1 MSAPTAEPRFRSL
14 VDRLG
19 AVVWEA
25 TPGERGAEAVFSFV
39 SEGTEAMLGYPPERW
54 LADPRFWFEMIHPED
69 RERVFAQSGAILAE
83 AGGADVEYRCRTADG
98 RTLWVRNI
106 IQADMTPGGL
116 RLSGVLIDISGQMV
130 AEARLHRLQELTD
143 ALSGILSAREVAAVV
158 AARGRA
164 AVGAAAV
171 AVFLRSGD
179 ELEISG
185 YDGYPE
191 DAIQEYCT
199 IPLDHPVPAAEAAR
213 TGEGIVLDALE
224 LDVRYPG
231 LGSWRKLAGSGQFV
245 ALPLQAEGRTLGSI
259 ALRMS
264 DAGLVGPS
272 DRVVLDVLARACA
285 SALLRAEH
293 SQAEQ
298 DARRRAEDAR
308 AVLDSIIAT
317 APEGFGLFDRELRFV
332 RVNAALAE
340 INGLPAADHVGR
352 SFSEVAPGIGDEG
365 HAEPLRQVVETGEP
379 IVDMEV
385 SGRVHGDPDRD
396 RTFLISWYPI
406 HDAAK
411 EIAYVGA
418 IVVDIT
424 DRKHAEVRSA
434 VLAELGAILDDVGGM
449 QERLG
454 RVANLLVPALCDT
467 CTVSLR
473 VPEGGLE
480 RVAVR
485 DVEPEL
491 EVLIAGR
498 PPPAIEA
505 RHTRVVDPSQDA
517 GAADGAEGR
526 ELQRRLGLR
535 CAVVVPLLVR
545 GRHLGSLALGRR
557 RAGAFA
563 AADVELAEEI
573 ARRAALAVD
582 NARLHEGERMA
593 RERTERQYSVAAALA
608 DALTA
613 ADVATATLAEVVSAV
628 GAEHGTMWQIS
639 EDGTALE
646 AIGWRG
652 FSDDEMTGHR
662 RVPLSAHRPVA
673 DCIRARHPLRF
684 ATGEELRA
692 AYPGLADGLRERGLR
707 SAAAFPLLSAGRV
720 VGGLFVSS
728 TRSRAL
734 RPDDL
739 ALGAGLAAQA
749 AQALERARLFE
760 AEREV
765 SVTLQRSL
773 LPAALPAVEGVE
785 IDLRYLPAAGLEAG
799 GDFYEALSLPDGTL
813 LIAVGDVVGRGAQAA
828 AAMGQLRSALR
839 AFALV
844 GEEPGAI
851 LARLSAFADTVDG
864 AMAATAVVG
873 KLDPASGRLSYA
885 CAGHPWPLLARA
897 DGSAEY
903 LQAGRGVPLACLGES
918 EYPEATVQLDPGT
931 TILLYTDGLTE
942 RRGQPIDAVLERLR
956 TVAAACA
963 ADELSVLLD
972 GAVAGVG
979 EAAPSDDVALVAVR
993 VTGGGSV
1000 RRATFPAEIAQ
1011 VPVARGLVREWLAD
1025 LDVAQATVVDL
1036 LLASGEAFANA
1047 VEHSDSVEAELV
1059 LHCPEPAVVEI
1070 VVRDHGRWK
1079 DPAVSPHRGRGFK
1092 LIRALVDD
1100 VDLQR
1105 GSDGTVVRLRHR
1117 IGDA

>member
-1 MSAPTAEPRFRSL
+1 MSTPTAEPRFRSL

-69 RERVFAQSGAILAE
+69 RERVFAETGAILAE
-83 AGGADVEYRCRTADG
+83 AGGADVAYRCRTADG
-98 RTLWVRNI
+98 RSLWVRNI

-116 RLSGVLIDISGQMV
+116 RLSGVLVDISGQMV

-179 ELEISG
+179 ELELSG

-191 DAIQEYCT
+191 EAIEEYCT
-199 IPLDHPVPAAEAAR
+199 IPLDQPVPAAEAAR
-213 TGEGIVLDALE
+213 TGEAIVLDAVE
-224 LDVRYPG
+224 LDARYPG
-231 LGSWRKLAGSGQFV
+231 LGSWSKLAGSGQLV

-264 DAGLVGPS
+264 DAGPVGHS

-298 DARRRAEDAR
+298 DARHRAEDAG
-308 AVLDSIIAT
+308 AVLDSIITT

-352 SFSEVAPGIGDEG
+352 SFPEVAPGIGDEG
-365 HAEPLRQVVETGEP
+365 HAEPLRQVVATGEP

-385 SGRVHGDPDRD
+385 CGRVEGDPDRE
-396 RTFLISWYPI
+396 RTFLVSWYPI
-406 HDAAK
+406 NDAAG
-411 EIAYVGA
+411 EVAYVGA

-424 DRKHAEVRSA
+424 QRKHAEGRSA
-434 VLAELGAILDDVGGM
+434 VLAELGAILDDLVGVE
-449 QERLG
+449 ERLG
-454 RVANLLVPALCDT
+454 RVADLLVAVLCDT
-467 CTVSLR
+467 CTICLQA
-473 VPEGGLE
+473 PEGGLE

-485 DVEPEL
+485 DVDPEL
-491 EVLIAGR
+491 EALIAGC
-498 PPPAIEA
+498 PPPGGAVEDL
-505 RHTRVVDPSQDA
+505 HTRVVESDEASYAAYALSDA
-517 GAADGAEGR
+517 DR
-526 ELQRRLGLR
+526 EVQRRLGLR
-535 CAVVVPLLVR
+535 SAVVVPLRVR
-545 GRHLGSLALGRR
+545 ARLLGTLALGSR

-563 AADVELAEEI
+563 DEDVELAEEI

-593 RERTERQYSVAAALA
+593 RDRTERQYSVAAALA

-613 ADVATATLAEVVSAV
+613 ADVATATLAEVVPAV
-628 GAEHGTMWQIS
+628 GAQHGTMWQIS

-652 FSDDEMTGHR
+652 FSDEEMAEHR
-662 RVPLSAHRPVA
+662 RVPLGEHRPVA

-692 AYPGLADGLRERGLR
+692 GYPTLADGLRERGLR

-720 VGGLFVSS
+720 VGGLFLSS
-728 TRSRAL
+728 TRARAL

-760 AEREV
+760 AERRV

-773 LPAALPAVEGVE
+773 LPAALPDVEGVE

-799 GDFYEALSLPDGTL
+799 GDFYEALALPDGTL

-851 LARLSAFADTVDG
+851 LAHLSAFADTVDG

-873 KLDPASGRLSYA
+873 KLDPASGRLAYA

-903 LQAGRGVPLACLGES
+903 LRAGRGVPLGCLDEPG
-918 EYPEATVQLDPGT
+918 YPEATVQLDHGA

-942 RRGQPIDAVLERLR
+942 RRGQPTDAVLERLR
-956 TVAAACA
+956 TVAATGA
-963 ADELSVLLD
+963 ADELGVLLD

-979 EAAPSDDVALVAVR
+979 ETAQADDVALVAVR
-993 VTGGGSV
+993 VT
-1000 RRATFPAEIAQ
+1000 
-1011 VPVARGLVREWLAD
+1011 
-1025 LDVAQATVVDL
+1025 
-1036 LLASGEAFANA
+1036 
-1047 VEHSDSVEAELV
+1047 
-1059 LHCPEPAVVEI
+1059 PEP
-1070 VVRDHGRWK
+1070 G
-1079 DPAVSPHRGRGFK
+1079 P
-1092 LIRALVDD
+1092 
-1100 VDLQR
+1100 
-1105 GSDGTVVRLRHR
+1105 
-1117 IGDA
+1117 